1 MPLEFTK
8 PERISLKAPPEFSE
22 KWVQEHVCD
31 DPAILGLGEVELVMA
46 EKVQPKAGRLDVL
59 LYDDQLNRRYEV
71 ELMLGATDPSHIIRC
86 LEYWDIERRR
96 YPAYDHVA
104 VLVAEDIT
112 SRFLNVIGL
121 LAGSIPL
128 IAIQLVALQ
137 VGEKIALHCVR
148 VLDQTALR
156 TDDEYETGGGRG
168 GQVEMD
174 RAYWEHKASDE
185 TLGLTDT
192 VLNIVNEE
200 SGQPHALRYRKAFI
214 EIVPERNGALIS
226 GSGRARHCCM

>member
-1 MPLEFTK
+1 M
-8 PERISLKAPPEFSE
+8 
-22 KWVQEHVCD
+22 
-31 DPAILGLGEVELVMA
+31 
-46 EKVQPKAGRLDVL
+46 
-59 LYDDQLNRRYEV
+59 
-71 ELMLGATDPSHIIRC
+71 
-86 LEYWDIERRR
+86 
-96 YPAYDHVA
+96 
-104 VLVAEDIT
+104 
-112 SRFLNVIGL
+112 
-121 LAGSIPL
+121 AGSIPL

-168 GQVEMD
+168 GQVEIN

-214 EIVPERNGALIS
+214 VIVPERNGHANIWVRPRKPLRHDQRLY
-226 GSGRARHCCM
+226 GRG

>member
-8 PERISLKAPPEFSE
+8 PERISLKGHPEFSE
-22 KWVQEHVCD
+22 KWVQEHACD
-31 DPAILGLGEVELVMA
+31 DPSILGLGEVELVMA

-71 ELMLGATDPSHIIRC
+71 ELMLGTTDPSHIIRC

-137 VGEKIALHCVR
+137 VGEKIVLHCVR

-156 TDDEYETGGGRG
+156 TDDEYETSGGRG

-174 RAYWEHKASDE
+174 RAYWGHKASAE

-214 EIVPERNGALIS
+214 EIVPE
-226 GSGRARHCCM
+226 